1 MNDEI
6 KEIIWNEVWFGIN
19 PKNQIVS
26 IIYDNFLDDEAPEET
41 ELLKE
46 IDRVIELKKE
56 NENSW
61 EQREETDFYKLSRVF
76 DNLHLDGI
84 VAIHNAGYTQSDC
97 LDSVSEVLSQIDK
110 EKIIG
115 YCFYHE
121 QDIERLI
128 PEFSSNEIKQN
139 KGELLLGFGSINE
152 SDSNSV
158 KVAKTIIG
166 RLKQFNLDVNW
177 DGDLNKRIEVKDFLW
192 QKKLDNNDWTGYRS
206 VFLLNEIIP
215 KQNIPETKQ
224 SKKGWK
230 FWKKTTNR

>member
-1 MNDEI
+1 MNEEI
-6 KEIIWNEVWFGIN
+6 KEIVWNEVWFGIN
-19 PKNQIVS
+19 PKNQIIS
-26 IIYDNFLDDEAPEET
+26 IVFDNFLNDEAPDEM
-41 ELLKE
+41 ELGKE
-46 IDRVIELKKE
+46 IDRVIELKNE
-56 NENSW
+56 NESSW
-61 EQREETDFYKLSRVF
+61 KPREESDFYKLSRAF

-84 VAIHNAGYTQSDC
+84 IAVHNAGYTQSDC
-97 LDSVSEVLSQIDK
+97 LDSVSEVLSQVDK

-139 KGELLLGFGSINE
+139 TGNLLLGFGSIDD
-152 SDSNSV
+152 SDSNSE

-177 DGDLNKRIEVKDFLW
+177 DGDLNERIEVKDFMW
-192 QKKLDNNDWTGYRS
+192 QKKLDINDWTGYRS
-206 VFLLNEIIP
+206 VFLLNEHIP
-215 KQNIPETKQ
+215 KQDITETKR

-230 FWKKTTNR
+230 FWKK